1 MRARPAGIIGPAKS
15 DERGRITFH
24 DASKAKE
31 RVRPRPPSLSL
42 SLAIGGAVAL
52 VINGVRGG
60 NMQR

>member
-42 SLAIGGAVAL
+42 AIGGAVAL

>member
-1 MRARPAGIIGPAKS
+1 MRARPAGTGLAKS

-31 RVRPRPPSLSL
+31 RVRPP
-42 SLAIGGAVAL
+42 SLAIGGAVAI